1 MSKIF
6 DIVRDLQVC
15 YHEKTPYVEDYL
27 KLSSVQRDALCSDV
41 RKSLVNYVNSSEYC
55 FLDIA
60 KNLYDYTSSK
70 PIY

>member
-6 DIVRDLQVC
+6 DIVQDLKAC
-15 YHEKTPYVEDYL
+15 YEAKAPHVEDYV
-27 KLSSVQRDALCSDV
+27 KLSYRERESMCSDV

-60 KNLYDYTSSK
+60 KNLYDYTSCK
-70 PIY
+70 FNF